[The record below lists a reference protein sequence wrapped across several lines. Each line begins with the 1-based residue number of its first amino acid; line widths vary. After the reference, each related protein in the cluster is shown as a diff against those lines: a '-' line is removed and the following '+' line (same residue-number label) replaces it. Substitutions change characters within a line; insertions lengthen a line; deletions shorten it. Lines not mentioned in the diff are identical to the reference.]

1 MVKCVDIRDKK
12 KIYAAKISKN
22 VEEEVENA
30 TVEVRLLQKLREPD
44 PEDNEGHDCV
54 LHILD
59 HFMFDNRV
67 IILAPALGLNLYL
80 YQQQKFARSKSRR
93 LFSKR
98 QMRTIAKQMCQGLKF
113 MKRKGVIHCDL
124 KPENILFTDGKCR
137 SIALIDFG
145 AGCESYE
152 NGFTYVQSR
161 YYRAPE
167 TVLGIPYDH
176 QIDMWSAGC
185 VLYELATG
193 TVLFPGHDEN
203 EMLEY
208 WLITIGKMP
217 DNMIQASDP
226 AKYKNFYTKKGNE
239 LLIKRSE
246 KTRLGRGKLVPASQ
260 TVDDLMRPLKG
271 DPKLTDFIKQCL
283 ILDPRDRLTAEAALE
298 HPYVVGA

>member
-1 MVKCVDIRDKK
+1 MLKESDPD
-12 KIYAAKISKN
+12 N
-22 VEEEVENA
+22 VERV
-30 TVEVRLLQKLREPD
+30 VKLRD
-44 PEDNEGHDCV
+44 YFVFRNHLCCV
-54 LHILD
+54 
-59 HFMFDNRV
+59 FDLYS
-67 IILAPALGLNLYL
+67 INLYEFIKMYN
-80 YQQQKFARSKSRR
+80 YQGFEYGLIRRFAIQLLSALRY
-93 LFSKR
+93 
-98 QMRTIAKQMCQGLKF
+98 
-113 MKRKGVIHCDL
+113 MKYLGIIHCDL

-283 ILDPRDRLTAEAALE
+283 LLDPRDRLTAEAALE